1 LIAAVEKLIV
11 VGPKRLAKELLAEL
25 QRAGVVHIDPLRP
38 EELGEYRLD
47 AGEEAELRRWDSVAS
62 QAEGA
67 LSVMGR
73 EAVPSAKP
81 FAGSLEEADASVKPL
96 SSRAEALGKERAA
109 LEEEIQAA
117 GLFGKAAEKL
127 AGLAQGLDTSPRLAV
142 IPFLLSK
149 AEELGPVR
157 DALQQALPDRFE
169 LDSDALDN
177 QVAAVVVV
185 KRSDLETARSTLS
198 RLGLAELRF
207 PGPFATL
214 SLSQAAARMRERT
227 RLAPEELAGIREEL
241 GKLASTST
249 ESLQSLWTRAKDES
263 ARYKATTD
271 LAAGKYGMALM
282 GWVPQKAKAKV
293 EEALTRLKG
302 QIVYTFEPV
311 DEHHEADQAPVTLEN
326 PGWAKP
332 FELLHGFLNTPRYGG
347 YDPTLMIAIFFPIFF
362 GMIVG
367 DIGMGILFG
376 LAAWWLGNLSKAGK
390 SLNIG
395 FLGATLD
402 PKTNGLI
409 SRVLWWMTFWAILWG
424 FIFGEFFGTFAERLH
439 IFYDPHHAE
448 GAKGLIP
455 ILINRLDFE
464 RTSTLLIVLCL
475 AFGIFQVLY
484 AFIVKAY
491 YAWKHHSQLHLWE
504 GVGYFAG
511 LLGLVAFAYSFQTG
525 KLGAI
530 TTPILIVG
538 LIVFALGVVLARSP
552 LMIAELPGKGGQIL
566 SYIRIYAV
574 GVAGAVLY
582 DLANQV
588 GFGLSHS
595 LGFVGIL
602 IGLILGLVLVIFIIA
617 VTILGHVLQPIR
629 LLWIEF
635 ATNFG
640 FFEESGRPYR
650 PFKSVRGDQ
659 SS

>member
-1 LIAAVEKLIV
+1 MVAPVEKLIV
-11 VGPKRLAKELLAEL
+11 VGPKRLARELLAEL
-25 QRAGVVHIDPLRP
+25 QRAGVVHLDPLRP
-38 EELGEYRLD
+38 EELSEYRLNP
-47 AGEEAELRRWDSVAS
+47 GEEAELRRWDSVAS
-62 QAEGA
+62 QAEQSLG
-67 LSVMGR
+67 VMGK
-73 EAVPSAKP
+73 AVMPSARP
-81 FAGSLEEADASVKPL
+81 FVGSLDEADASVKPL
-96 SSRAEALGKERAA
+96 SSRAEVLGKERAA

-117 GLFGKAAEKL
+117 ALFGKPADKL
-127 AGLAQGLDTSPRLAV
+127 AGLAHGLDASPRLAV

-157 DALQQALPDRFE
+157 QALQQALPERFE

-207 PGPFATL
+207 PGPFAAL
-214 SLSQAAARMRERT
+214 SLTQAAARMKERAK
-227 RLAPEELAGIREEL
+227 LAPEELVGIRDEVS
-241 GKLASTST
+241 KLAQGSA
-249 ESLQSLWTRAKDES
+249 ESLQGLWTRAKDES

-271 LAAGKYGMALM
+271 LAAGKYGAALM
-282 GWVPQKAKAKV
+282 GWVPQKSKAQV
-293 EEALTRLKG
+293 EEALSRLKG

-326 PGWAKP
+326 PAWARP

-376 LAAWWLGNLSKAGK
+376 LVAWWLGNLSRAGQT
-390 SLNIG
+390 LNIG
-395 FLGATLD
+395 FLGASLD
-402 PKTNGLI
+402 PKTEGMV

-448 GAKGLIP
+448 GGGLIP

-464 RTSTLLIVLCL
+464 RTSNLLIVLCL

-484 AFIVKAY
+484 AFIIKAY

-504 GVGYFAG
+504 GLGYLAG
-511 LLGLVAFAYSFQTG
+511 LTGLVAFAYSFQTG
-525 KLGAI
+525 KAGAI
-530 TTPILIVG
+530 TTPILIIG
-538 LIVFALGVVLARSP
+538 LLIFVVGVVLARQP

-574 GVAGAVLY
+574 GVAGAVLF

-595 LGFVGIL
+595 LGFIGIL
-602 IGLILGLVLVIFIIA
+602 IGLVLGIVLLLFIVA

-659 SS
+659 QG

>member
-1 LIAAVEKLIV
+1 MTATVEKLIV
-11 VGPKRLAKELLAEL
+11 VGPKRLARELLAEL
-25 QRAGVVHIDPLRP
+25 QRAGVVHLDPLRP
-38 EELGEYRLD
+38 EELGEYRLSP
-47 AGEEAELRRWDSVAS
+47 AEEAELRRWDALAS

-67 LSVMGR
+67 LSVMG
-73 EAVPSAKP
+73 VPASPGSKS
-81 FAGSLEEADASVKPL
+81 FAGSLEEAEASIQPL
-96 SSRAEALGKERAA
+96 AGRTEILGKERSA

-117 GLFGKAAEKL
+117 HLFGKPAEKL

-142 IPFLLSK
+142 IPFLVSK
-149 AEELGPVR
+149 AEELEAVR
-157 DALQQALPDRFE
+157 EALQKALPDRFA

-177 QVAAVVVV
+177 QLAVVVVV
-185 KRSDLETARSTLS
+185 KRSDLELARSTLS
-198 RLGLAELRF
+198 RLGLAELRY
-207 PGPFATL
+207 PGPFASL
-214 SLSQAAARMRERT
+214 SLAQAAARMKERAK
-227 RLAPEELAGIREEL
+227 LAPEELVGIRGEL
-241 GKLASTST
+241 ERLAATST
-249 ESLQSLWTRAKDES
+249 ESLQGLWARAKDES
-263 ARYKATTD
+263 ARLKAASD

-293 EEALTRLKG
+293 EEALSRLKD
-302 QIVYTFEPV
+302 QIVYTFELV

-326 PGWAKP
+326 PAWAKP

-362 GMIVG
+362 GMVVG
-367 DIGMGILFG
+367 DIGIGILFG
-376 LAAWWLGNLSKAGK
+376 LVAWWLGNLSKAGK
-390 SLNIG
+390 SLDIS

-409 SRVLWWMTFWAILWG
+409 SRVLWWMTFWAIVWG

-439 IFYDPHHAE
+439 IFYDPHHAGE
-448 GAKGLIP
+448 GKGLIP

-475 AFGIFQVLY
+475 IFGIFQVLY
-484 AFIVKAY
+484 AFLIKAY
-491 YAWKHHSQLHLWE
+491 YAWKHHSRLHLWE
-504 GVGYFAG
+504 GIGYFAG
-511 LLGLVAFAYSFQTG
+511 LFGLVAFAYSFQTG
-525 KLGAI
+525 KDAAL

-538 LIVFALGVVLARSP
+538 LIIFVLGVGLARNP

-574 GVAGAVLY
+574 GVAGAVLF

-588 GFGLSHS
+588 GFGLSER
-595 LGFVGIL
+595 LGFLGIL
-602 IGLILGLVLVIFIIA
+602 IGLILGVLLVLFIIA
-617 VTILGHVLQPIR
+617 VTLLGHVLQPIR

-650 PFKSVRGDQ
+650 PFKSIQ
-659 SS
+659 EK